1 MSRDEAPKTTPRA
14 PHEVEQAMREKVR
27 RNAIDAAHFFGL
39 AALYEERGK
48 RQQAAECLEIARRKN
63 VVNPFVHK
71 LHGKILFRRRA
82 FNAAAAELRLARRYN
97 PFDRETAELLG
108 RVEYER
114 ERFREALEATIDAF
128 LLVEESD
135 RDNGDRLKKRIRT
148 LKTIQRM
155 TSPDLAQL
163 FRERRDKLQTAFDR
177 LEWQREQLLREIPDS
192 ADATTSAIQ
201 VGGHLRL
208 ANRLRKLSL
217 WSELTDDQIFHLSR
231 ATREERHAKGQK
243 IFEYGSTG
251 ADIYALEEGAV
262 GIYRPT
268 HYGTYHLG
276 TLPPGSVFGE
286 VNFISHGK
294 RSGDAVAVEDCRIL
308 RLDAQELEL
317 VIERQPELGVRIYS
331 LFWQD
336 LARKLRG
343 ANEQLRTFFSADAAS
358 ENFVKMRRAE
368 RGEAGAVEVRSD
380 DKIELLREQGLSGSE
395 LTTLA
400 NFSDVKRFRQGAYLF
415 HEGDPGE
422 EMYAVL
428 DGQVMITKFIDGGG
442 EEALAILGR
451 GDFFGEMALIDGEP
465 RSADAK
471 AYQGETTVIAFDND
485 TLKEVMSM
493 DPVAALDFMKLLCRL
508 ISKRL
513 REIDEKVVGW
523 RIMSGARPAAAGF
536 FVEGPVPRAPATTAR

>member
-1 MSRDEAPKTTPRA
+1 MASEKVTPKPRLA
-14 PHEVEQAMREKVR
+14 PHELEQSLREKLR

-48 RQQAAECLEIARRKN
+48 REQAVECLEIARRKN
-63 VVNPFVHK
+63 TVNPFVHK
-71 LHGKILFRRRA
+71 LHGKILFRLRD
-82 FNAAAAELRLARRYN
+82 FDAAAGELRMARRYN

-114 ERFREALEATIDAF
+114 ERYREALESTIDAF
-128 LLVEESD
+128 LLVEEDD
-135 RDNGDRLKKRIRT
+135 RENGDRLKKRIRT
-148 LKTIQRM
+148 LKTIQR
-155 TSPDLAQL
+155 TSSQDLVVL

-177 LEWQREQLLREIPDS
+177 LEWQREQFLREVPEGPM
-192 ADATTSAIQ
+192 TTSRKIQ

-208 ANRLRKLSL
+208 ANRLRALDL

-231 ATREERHAKGQK
+231 AAREETHGRGMK
-243 IFEYGSTG
+243 IFDYGSTG
-251 ADIYALEEGAV
+251 SDIYTLESGQV

-294 RSGDAVAVEDCRIL
+294 RSGDAVALTDCKIL
-308 RLDAQELEL
+308 RIDAQELEL
-317 VIERQPELGVRIYS
+317 VIEQQPEVGVRIYS
-331 LFWQD
+331 IFWQD

-358 ENFVKMRRAE
+358 ENFLRMRQAE
-368 RGEAGAVEVRSD
+368 RPTRGSVAAVQSET
-380 DKIELLREQGLSGSE
+380 KLELLREQGLSGSE
-395 LTTLA
+395 LNTLA
-400 NFSDVKRFRQGAYLF
+400 NFSEVRRFQPGAYLF
-415 HEGDPGE
+415 HEGDSGY

-428 DGQVMITKFIDGGG
+428 DGRVMITKYIEGGG
-442 EEALAILGR
+442 EEALAILER
-451 GDFFGEMALIDGEP
+451 GDFFGEMALVDGEP

-471 AYQGETTVIAFDND
+471 AYQGEATVIAFDNQ

-513 REIDEKVVGW
+513 REIDEKVIGW
-523 RIMSGARPAAAGF
+523 RIMSGAPPETPSPIAGAA
-536 FVEGPVPRAPATTAR
+536 PVVPLAP